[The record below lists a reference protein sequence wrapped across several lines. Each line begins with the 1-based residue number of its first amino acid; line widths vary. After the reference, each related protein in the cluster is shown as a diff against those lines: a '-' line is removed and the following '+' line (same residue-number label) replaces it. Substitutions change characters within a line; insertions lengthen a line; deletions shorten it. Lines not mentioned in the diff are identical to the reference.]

1 MSSKRGKNKG
11 KRDKVQNNQKPR
23 DPAAE
28 VSAGLSHFYFK
39 YVKSL
44 EENFKFDKFCT
55 PLLNQ
60 ADFIAKPMVL
70 LIGQYSVGKT
80 TFIKF
85 LLERDFPGMRIG
97 PEPTTDKFA
106 AILHG
111 LQERI
116 IPGHAAAVDR
126 NKPFQSLESFGT
138 DFLNRFEV
146 SECNAPILEHITL
159 IDSPGILSGEKQ
171 RLNRGYDFVK
181 VVSYWASRVDRIL
194 LLFDAHKLDISD
206 EFRNAILALKGN
218 SDKIR
223 CVLNKA
229 DQVSQQQ
236 LMRVY
241 GALLWSL
248 GKVLN
253 TPEVL
258 RVYVS
263 SFWDKPYKELDCA
276 KLFDVEKTDL
286 LADLKALPR
295 SASIRRINEFVK
307 RTRRAKVHAIIINHL
322 KEKFGWFGR
331 QKTQSKIVDNMA
343 EMFQEISKKN
353 NLAKG
358 DFPNPNKFSTILKQ
372 FDIWKFPDLKKKEL
386 AVIDDIL
393 TNGIPKLLTNIQF
406 TEESK
411 DDGPGF
417 NPFDMDEGP
426 NVQAARG
433 NWVVN
438 STMKGKYDEDF
449 YCLQL
454 TNGYAPGSQ
463 LKGVMVKNG
472 AGLTNDTLAKI
483 WDLADID
490 KDGKMDDVEFALM
503 MYLISYVKDGNMLPS
518 VLPIRFVPPSKRSL
532 LTPE

>member
-1 MSSKRGKNKG
+1 MTSKRGKPKG
-11 KRDKVQNNQKPR
+11 KRNVPLKPS

-28 VSAGLSHFYFK
+28 VSEGLSHFYFK
-39 YVKSL
+39 YVKTL
-44 EENFKFDKFCT
+44 EQNFKFDKFCT
-55 PLLNQ
+55 PLLNE
-60 ADFIAKPMVL
+60 ADFKAKPMVL

-106 AILHG
+106 AIVHG
-111 LQERI
+111 LRERI

-126 NKPFQSLESFGT
+126 NKPFQSLESFGS

-159 IDSPGILSGEKQ
+159 VDSPGILSGEKQ

-263 SFWDKPYKELDCA
+263 SFWDQPYKELDCA

-322 KEKFGWFGR
+322 KDKFGWFGR
-331 QKTQSKIVDNMA
+331 TKTQTKIVTNMR
-343 EMFQEISKKN
+343 EMFEEISKKN
-353 NLAKG
+353 NLARG
-358 DFPNPNKFSTILKQ
+358 DFPNPDKFSTILKQ
-372 FDIWKFPDLKKKEL
+372 FDIWKFPALSKKEM
-386 AVIDDIL
+386 AIIDDIL
-393 TNGIPKLLTNIQF
+393 TNGIPKLLTGIQF
-406 TEESK
+406 TEETK
-411 DDGPGF
+411 ADEQGLGV
-417 NPFDMDEGP
+417 NPFAIDEGP

-433 NWVVN
+433 DWVVS
-438 STMKGKYDEDF
+438 STLKGKYDEDF
-449 YCLQL
+449 YSLQL

-463 LKGVMVKNG
+463 LKGVMVKN
-472 AGLTNDTLAKI
+472 AGGLSNDTLARI
-483 WDLADID
+483 WDLSDID

-503 MYLISYVKDGNMLPS
+503 MYLISYIKDGNKLPN
-518 VLPIRFVPPSKRSL
+518 VLPIRFVPPSKRTL
-532 LTPE
+532 LTQE

>member
-1 MSSKRGKNKG
+1 MAGRKRSHQPE
-11 KRDKVQNNQKPR
+11 DTKPKS
-23 DPAAE
+23 AADV
-28 VSAGLSHFYFK
+28 VSTGLSQFYFK

-55 PLLNQ
+55 PLLNE

-80 TFIKF
+80 TFVKF

-97 PEPTTDKFA
+97 PEPTTDKFV
-106 AILHG
+106 AIVHG
-111 LQERI
+111 IRDRT

-126 NKPFQSLESFGT
+126 SKPFQSLETFGS

-159 IDSPGILSGEKQ
+159 VDSPGILSGEKQ
-171 RLNRGYDFVK
+171 RVNRGYDFVK

-263 SFWDKPYKELDCA
+263 SFWDKPYKEQECT

-307 RTRRAKVHAIIINHL
+307 RTRRAKVHALIITHL
-322 KEKFGWFGR
+322 REKFGWFGKA
-331 QKTQSKIVDNMA
+331 KTQNKIVGNMR
-343 EMFQEISKKN
+343 EMFEEISRKN

-358 DFPNPNKFSTILKQ
+358 DFPHPDKFSKILKQ
-372 FDIWKFPDLKKKEL
+372 FDVWKFPVLKKKEL
-386 AVIDDIL
+386 AIIDDVL
-393 TNGIPKLLTNIQF
+393 TNKVPKLLSTVQF
-406 TEESK
+406 TEEAK
-411 DDGPGF
+411 VDEQGPGF
-417 NPFDMDEGP
+417 NPFDVNEGP
-426 NVQAARG
+426 TAKGARG
-433 NWVVN
+433 NWVVS
-438 STMKGKYDEDF
+438 STLKGQYDEEF
-449 YCLQL
+449 YSLQL
-454 TNGYAPGSQ
+454 TNGLAPGSQ
-463 LKGVMVKNG
+463 LKGVMMKSAHGMSTDV
-472 AGLTNDTLAKI
+472 LAKI
-483 WDLADID
+483 WDLSDID
-490 KDGKMDDVEFALM
+490 QDGKMDNAEFALM
-503 MYLISYVKDGNMLPS
+503 MYLISYVQDGNSLPS
-518 VLPIRFVPPSKRSL
+518 VLPLRFIPPSKRSL
-532 LTPE
+532 LGQ